1 MFVQQAPQ
9 STDRSYVVPQ
19 QQIRMVSTQRLPP
32 PKRTIGQKAPMTAV
46 MVPSRAGQPHQLR
59 AVPRGFTQGTR
70 IMNVVM
76 APSSSVTSSSS
87 SPSLPIQSTSQLG
100 GGTIISSASPG
111 VRHPSPFSEG
121 KVAELFRFFI

>member
-9 STDRSYVVPQ
+9 SGDRSYVVPQ

-76 APSSSVTSSSS
+76 APSSVASSSS
-87 SPSLPIQSTSQLG
+87 SQSLPIQSTSQPG
-100 GGTIISSASPG
+100 GGTIMASAPT
-111 VRHPSPFSEG
+111 VRHPSPFSE
-121 KVAELFRFFI
+121 